1 MISCHLEIECCAWKG
16 KNQKSE
22 MVFGKYIRVK
32 SLKSQNGMSKNIR
45 GIVPKFTNL
54 PISEQRPVNL

>member
-1 MISCHLEIECCAWKG
+1 
-16 KNQKSE
+16 

-45 GIVPKFTNL
+45 GIAPKFTNL
-54 PISEQRPVNL
+54 PILEQRPVKL